1 MDITYK
7 LLLLSIS
14 MATVFLPSSLRPGV
28 NNDVKI
34 VKEAW
39 NDHAKIKSL
48 CICRPV
54 TIFIAHTYV

>member
-1 MDITYK
+1 
-7 LLLLSIS
+7 

>member
-1 MDITYK
+1 
-7 LLLLSIS
+7 

-48 CICRPV
+48 CIRRPV

>member
-1 MDITYK
+1 MDIWWTLPINYCY
-7 LLLLSIS
+7 LVAIS

-39 NDHAKIKSL
+39 NDHAKIKS
-48 CICRPV
+48 
-54 TIFIAHTYV
+54 